1 MGESLESGGR
11 EEKWSRAWHGIDGG
25 WIPLNIHDLQRWAD
39 GPDNHQCTSG
49 VPCSV
54 CMEMAG
60 QLHHYFIN
68 SFTHT
73 VRHEAHTEYYPQRQQ
88 TSLALMWK
96 GKKKWKK
103 KKNKWRN
110 EKNYNYMMFRFG
122 FLVPGA
128 TNSQVVRQ
136 FKKKKKAEIGVIK
149 IGLGNTSWWGII
161 HCNAMLGKLQHPIKE
176 FWN

>member
-1 MGESLESGGR
+1 MVQTTTSVHLVSPVLC
-11 EEKWSRAWHGIDGG
+11 AWRWLVSYITISSTLSHIQLGTRHTQSI
-25 WIPLNIHDLQRWAD
+25 IPR
-39 GPDNHQCTSG
+39 DN
-49 VPCSV
+49 
-54 CMEMAG
+54 
-60 QLHHYFIN
+60 
-68 SFTHT
+68 
-73 VRHEAHTEYYPQRQQ
+73 RHP
-88 TSLALMWK
+88 WPWC
-96 GKKKWKK
+96 GKARRNEKK

>member
-1 MGESLESGGR
+1 MTYRGERMVQTTTSVHLVSPAVC
-11 EEKWSRAWHGIDGG
+11 AW
-25 WIPLNIHDLQRWAD
+25 RWLVSYITISSTLS
-39 GPDNHQCTSG
+39 HI
-49 VPCSV
+49 
-54 CMEMAG
+54 
-60 QLHHYFIN
+60 QLG
-68 SFTHT
+68 TRHT
-73 VRHEAHTEYYPQRQQ
+73 QYYPQRQQ

-96 GKKKWKK
+96 GKKKWKKK

-128 TNSQVVRQ
+128 TNSQGVRQ